1 MSGVTEGSGAS
12 VSASRWG
19 KEEGRMQQSRYHPGR
34 NGKPSPQGE
43 EGRLA
48 TPVPYSAYINFVDM
62 YAKFVTDRRQ
72 WDGENVG
79 EGPRYEVH
87 GGDRRIC
94 SGETVLVAEV

>member
-1 MSGVTEGSGAS
+1 MVRPFLRRGGERKRGECNSRGITRAGTGNQARKGRRAAS
-12 VSASRWG
+12 LLL
-19 KEEGRMQQSRYHPGR
+19 H
-34 NGKPSPQGE
+34 
-43 EGRLA
+43 
-48 TPVPYSAYINFVDM
+48 PYSAHINFVDM